1 MRRLLVAAASGAV
14 LLLGAGCSTDKAAE
28 TDAVPAPTGAVAPT
42 VAPSGAAPA
51 PSTTDA
57 SGKPVNAG
65 DAALASN
72 TDAICNQATKVSG
85 SAAAAFAREAGTL
98 ADSKGKP
105 DAQRVEERVQR
116 GLEGWAYALR
126 DLGNLTDDGALKKA
140 LGTQGDKVQKLSEGD
155 LHKVKESQLTA
166 IGNDVEKA
174 CASK

>member
-14 LLLGAGCSTDKAAE
+14 LLLGAGCSTDPAA
-28 TDAVPAPTGAVAPT
+28 TPDAAPAPTNAAAPT
-42 VAPSGAAPA
+42 SAAAPAPA
-51 PSTTDA
+51 PSTTDK

-72 TDAICNQATKVSG
+72 TGAICGQANKVSG
-85 SAAAAFAREAGTL
+85 VAAASFARESGLL

-105 DAQRVEERVQR
+105 EAQRVEERVQR
-116 GLEGWAYALR
+116 GLEGWAFALR
-126 DLGNLTDDGALKKA
+126 DLGNLTDDAALKKA

-155 LHKVKESQLTA
+155 LHKIKESQLTA

-174 CASK
+174 CAGK